1 MIKTALA
8 TVIVAAGLGLAA
20 PAPAS
25 AAQTDHCYPGYICF
39 YPQANFQGEMTSHYN
54 PWWFGCGDIPG
65 GGTARSVV
73 NNDDQTWTLY
83 AGSSVGPR
91 MCNGRQVKIGPGT
104 SNADLGFDA
113 IAWN

>member
-1 MIKTALA
+1 M
-8 TVIVAAGLGLAA
+8 AA

-25 AAQTDHCYPGYICF
+25 AAQTDLCYPGYICF

-54 PWWFGCGDIPG
+54 PWWGNCGHIPG

-73 NNDDQTWTLY
+73 NNDDQTWIMY
-83 AGSSVGPR
+83 AGEYGRKVCAGPDIE
-91 MCNGRQVKIGPGT
+91 VPPGT

-113 IAWN
+113 TNWN